1 MEIFCDASYDAKRHI
16 AGWGLVVKDGQKERT
31 YSGWIPAENNNIGEI
46 FAIHTACVLMGGK
59 KGTIYTDSQ
68 LSVAYINNEVK
79 EKPRTREQYFN
90 HQKMKLWAYK
100 IRRFGVNIEWL
111 KGHVKT
117 YKPKALG
124 NSMADLCAKTGLSK
138 YYLTLSEKRVR

>member
-59 KGTIYTDSQ
+59 QGTIYTDSQ
-68 LSVAYINNEVK
+68 LSVAYIQKQVK
-79 EKPRTREQYFN
+79 EKPRTKEQYFN
-90 HQKMKLWAYK
+90 HQQMKYWACK
-100 IRRFGVNIEWL
+100 IRKFPVSVVWI
-111 KGHVKT
+111 KGHNRSHQS
-117 YKPKALG
+117 KAID
-124 NSMADLCAKTGLSK
+124 NSMADLCAKKGMSK
-138 YYLTLSEKRVR
+138 FYLTLSKQRVK

>member
-1 MEIFCDASYDAKRHI
+1 MEIFCDSSYDSKRHI

-79 EKPRTREQYFN
+79 DKPRTREQYFN
-90 HQKMKLWAYK
+90 HQKMKL
-100 IRRFGVNIEWL
+100 
-111 KGHVKT
+111 
-117 YKPKALG
+117 
-124 NSMADLCAKTGLSK
+124 
-138 YYLTLSEKRVR
+138 